1 VEVVVMAVQILLERV
16 ELAEEE
22 LERVLQQL

>member
-1 VEVVVMAVQILLERV
+1 VEVVVMAVQVLLERV